1 MPVSLESLQQ
11 LAREP
16 SSERRREF
24 VRAAATALFTAP
36 DRTPAELDPFDE
48 IMDMVLDEIEPLGR
62 RELAERIAELDR
74 APLRTLTRLAGD
86 AIDVAEPVLIRSPA
100 LGDDIL
106 VPIARKQSQDHLLA
120 IAQRKSLSEM
130 VTDILVERGDD
141 RVAGTVT
148 ANDGA
153 RFSRL
158 GFAALAR
165 RAAACEAILNRLV
178 MRRDLPPEIAE
189 ELRPVLAVAI
199 AAKINAAHAGPDNVR
214 RSDETWF
221 RVGARCGGT
230 NRARPLTVLKD
241 EVERGHMTVGEAVAE
256 LADADHAVELA
267 AFLGLRLGL
276 RSDTIVR
283 NMFAADEDTLML
295 LCRGAALELDAFSAI
310 LRMRRRRRRGSVA
323 EPVRLMKDYLRIP
336 RADAANAMR
345 SVREQERV
353 A

>member
-16 SSERRREF
+16 SPERRREL
-24 VRAAATALFTAP
+24 VRAIATALFTAP

-153 RFSRL
+153 RFSRP

-178 MRRDLPPEIAE
+178 MRRGLPAGVAGGR
-189 ELRPVLAVAI
+189 RPGR
-199 AAKINAAHAGPDNVR
+199 AGPLAAQVNGAPAGPGRVR
-214 RSDETWF
+214 
-221 RVGARCGGT
+221 
-230 NRARPLTVLKD
+230 RARPPRV
-241 EVERGHMTVGEAVAE
+241 RG
-256 LADADHAVELA
+256 
-267 AFLGLRLGL
+267 
-276 RSDTIVR
+276 
-283 NMFAADEDTLML
+283 
-295 LCRGAALELDAFSAI
+295 GA
-310 LRMRRRRRRGSVA
+310 
-323 EPVRLMKDYLRIP
+323 
-336 RADAANAMR
+336 RA
-345 SVREQERV
+345 
-353 A
+353 